1 MDLLLLYSKRSE
13 LIVVLRAKSGNLG
26 PSYCSCSTFTSGSV
40 SVRELRNGIDTFLAK
55 PPSLLIADSSDEAQ
69 VIGFNCD
76 LMASSFKLAK
86 VQ

>member
-26 PSYCSCSTFTSGSV
+26 PSSCGCATLTSGSV

-55 PPSLLIADSSDEAQ
+55 PPSLLIAESSDENSGYRFQ
-69 VIGFNCD
+69 LRSDGIE
-76 LMASSFKLAK
+76 S
-86 VQ
+86 